1 MSPMRRAVETAF
13 YSFKNH
19 PNLKNIRFYVDPLI
33 REKITIAADLPVW
46 NSYKMLQEEYV
57 QQFKYI
63 GVDLDLS
70 DIKIACE
77 QVQDQDGPSSEH

>member
-1 MSPMRRAVETAF
+1 MSPMRRTVETAF

-46 NSYKMLQEEYV
+46 NSYKMLKEEYV
-57 QQFKYI
+57 QLFKDI
-63 GVDLDLS
+63 GADLDLS

-77 QVQDQDGPSSEH
+77 QVQD

>member
-46 NSYKMLQEEYV
+46 NSYKMLKEEYV
-57 QQFKYI
+57 QLFKDI

-70 DIKIACE
+70 DIKIACG
-77 QVQDQDGPSSEH
+77 QV